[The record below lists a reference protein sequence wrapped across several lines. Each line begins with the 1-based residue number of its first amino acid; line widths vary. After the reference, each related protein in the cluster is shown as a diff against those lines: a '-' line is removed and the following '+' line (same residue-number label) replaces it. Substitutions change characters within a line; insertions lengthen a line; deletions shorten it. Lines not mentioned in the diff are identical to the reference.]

1 MIFVAR
7 SIRSKKP
14 RRPSRDGRLGP
25 EPLERRDLLAAD
37 AVATFRAGLNFG
49 DPGLAEFWNASVAEK
64 SAIRKAAESVVQDR
78 IAKESAEM
86 IVRLPTGVTAAE
98 FAAARGL
105 EISYTFRSDDRIVV
119 LKAASTE
126 EASRTAKILS
136 AAQGVEFLG
145 FNLPTAN
152 ERFGVPFTPNDPYFP
167 RNQPSSG
174 WPGQWHLSNPLN
186 PGRDAR
192 VTGAWTAGF
201 TGQGVTIGIVDDG
214 LQTDHPDLS
223 PNYSASSSYD
233 FGSNDAIP
241 NPVNS
246 NDNHGTSVAGV
257 AAARGGN
264 GIGVTGAAPYA
275 TLAGL
280 RVPFDNTQTSAML
293 VDATLYR
300 SSGAD
305 TTIKIKNHSYG
316 YRAPYVITTGTTQE
330 VQAVAT
336 STAAGTI
343 HVFAA
348 GNDRVGF
355 FPSPDSNKKHSQSDP
370 NVITVAAFGSD
381 GTYAHYSSFGA
392 NVFVTAPSS
401 SDNGV
406 NNATHV
412 TTTDRTGSNGYN
424 PNDPDSFPDQAYT
437 SVFGGTSSAAPLV
450 SGVLAIVKEAQPAL
464 NTRLAKHLLAKTSDV
479 VDAGDSTVTGG
490 GDGTTTGSAWKTNAA
505 GLKFNMNYG
514 FGLIDAAELVSEAT
528 KYSGVTP
535 LQTFGSGTLVVNA
548 PLDDFSS
555 VTRTTSVNVSG
566 ARPLEEVVVALDV
579 THSYRGDV
587 EAFLTSPSGTT
598 GRLVLKDGNDRG
610 ANFTWSFTTNAFWG
624 ESPNGTWTV
633 RVADAVRGD
642 TGTWNSWSL
651 NLRMGELIPA
661 VFEPNDSFTTMP
673 FLGVTAE
680 MGLVTVGGTIGDG
693 VWGSRDVDLAEIYL
707 SKNQRVT
714 VEVRARRLPVASTL
728 DSYLRLFSGSG
739 KELAKNDDA
748 FGLDSRLSYV
758 AKKAGVYVIGISGWR
773 NTKYNPKKSG
783 SGRDAS
789 TGVYEMDVQILNRS
803 PRSATA
809 AASTA
814 AFESGIFA
822 AYASYALEGQSKQP
836 ARRPLG
842 GR

>member
-1 MIFVAR
+1 MASKSLR
-7 SIRSKKP
+7 STASKIG
-14 RRPSRDGRLGP
+14 RRLRPEGRLDP
-25 EPLERRDLLAAD
+25 EPLERRELLAAD
-37 AVATFRAGLNFG
+37 AGSTYRAGLNFG
-49 DPGLAEFWNASVAEK
+49 DSGLAEFWNASVAEK
-64 SAIRKAAESVVQDR
+64 SAIRKAAESVPR
-78 IAKESAEM
+78 NPSAKESAEM
-86 IVRLPTGVTAAE
+86 IVRLPAGVAAAE

-105 EISYTFRSDDRIVV
+105 EVSYTFRSDDRIVV
-119 LKAASTE
+119 LKAASTA
-126 EASRTAKILS
+126 EALRTADLLS
-136 AAQGVEFLG
+136 KAQGVEFLG

-152 ERFGVPFTPNDPYFP
+152 ERFGAPFTPNDPYFP
-167 RNQPSSG
+167 RNQPASG

-192 VTGAWTAGF
+192 VSGAWTAGF

-214 LQTDHPDLS
+214 LQIDHPDLS

-246 NDNHGTSVAGV
+246 YDNHGTSVAGV

-280 RVPFDNTQTSAML
+280 RVPFDNTQTSAMF

-305 TTIKIKNHSYG
+305 TTTKIKNHSYG
-316 YRAPYVITTGTTQE
+316 YSDPYVIDSGTTQQ

-412 TTTDRTGSNGYN
+412 TTTDRMGSNGYN
-424 PNDPDSFPDQAYT
+424 PSDDTFPDQSYT
-437 SVFGGTSSAAPLV
+437 SRFGGTSSAAPLV
-450 SGVLAIVKEAQPAL
+450 AGVLAIVKEAQPAL

-479 VDAGDSTVTGG
+479 VDADDSTVTGG
-490 GDGTTTGSAWKTNAA
+490 GDGTTPGSAWKTNAA

-651 NLRMGELIPA
+651 NLRMGELVPA
-661 VFEPNDSFTTMP
+661 IVEPNDSIYTAP
-673 FLGVTAE
+673 FLGVTAD
-680 MGLVTVGGTIGDG
+680 MGVVTVSGTIGDG
-693 VWGSRDVDLAEIYL
+693 AWVSRDVDLVEIYL
-707 SKNQRVT
+707 EKKQRVT
-714 VEVRARRLPVASTL
+714 VDVRAQRLLVPSTL
-728 DSYLRLFSGSG
+728 DSYLRLFSSSG
-739 KELAKNDDA
+739 KQLAKNDDA
-748 FGLDSRLSYV
+748 SGLDSRLSYV
-758 AKKAGVYVIGISGWR
+758 AKTSGIYVIGISGWR
-773 NTKYNPKKSG
+773 NTKYNPKQSG
-783 SGRDAS
+783 SGKPAT
-789 TGVYEMDVQILNRS
+789 TGGYEMDVRILNPS
-803 PRSATA
+803 PRAATST
-809 AASTA
+809 ASMA
-814 AFESGIFA
+814 AFESSLIA
-822 AYASYALEGQSKQP
+822 AFALEGQSTKP
-836 ARRPLG
+836 ARRTLV